1 MPDFVVTMTTF
12 LFTALVNIEVGLVTG
27 VLVSIAV
34 LLQELSEIH
43 TSTLV
48 PVASSGGGYM
58 VR

>member
-1 MPDFVVTMTTF
+1 MTMTTF